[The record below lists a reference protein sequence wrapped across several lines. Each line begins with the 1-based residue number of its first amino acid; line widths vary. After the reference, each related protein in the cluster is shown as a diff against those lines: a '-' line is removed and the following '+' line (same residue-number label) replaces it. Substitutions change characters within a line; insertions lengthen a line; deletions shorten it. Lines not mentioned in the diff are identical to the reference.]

1 MSLDISI
8 NIKLARKG
16 DKKIDTVTLL
26 KNLIS
31 GGWNI
36 VNNNSISYLPIGDE
50 GDYDWQ
56 EDEMTIDDFFNIVRI
71 KEENSE
77 VIGVMIRWKDSEI
90 GGSFL
95 IYSNLEMTF
104 SICINRKK
112 IKLGNNEEITDIN
125 WYIERLIILLKSK
138 NYIVESFS
146 YEEC

>member
-1 MSLDISI
+1 MSLDTSI
-8 NIKLARKG
+8 NMKLARKG
-16 DKKIDTVTLL
+16 DKKIDVITLL
-26 KNLIS
+26 KDLIS

-36 VNNNSISYLPIGDE
+36 INNNSISYLPIGDD

-56 EDEMTIDDFFNIVRI
+56 ENDMILDDFFNIVRT

-77 VIGVMIRWKDSEI
+77 VIGVMLRWKESEI

-95 IYSNLEMTF
+95 IYSNLEITF

-112 IKLGNNEEITDIN
+112 IKLGNNEEMTDIN

>member
-36 VNNNSISYLPIGDE
+36 VNNNSISYLPIGDD

>member
-1 MSLDISI
+1 M
-8 NIKLARKG
+8 
-16 DKKIDTVTLL
+16 L
-26 KNLIS
+26 KDLIS
-31 GGWNI
+31 GGWSI
-36 VNNNSISYLPIGDE
+36 INNNSISYLSIGDD

-56 EDEMTIDDFFNIVRI
+56 EDDMPLDDFFNIVRI
-71 KEENSE
+71 KEKNSE
-77 VIGVMIRWKDSEI
+77 VIGIMLRWKDSEI

-95 IYSNLEMTF
+95 IYSNLEITF

-112 IKLGNNEEITDIN
+112 VNLGNNEEITDIN